1 MRNFQINF
9 ITNTAT
15 IRWLKILMAFEKNYQ
30 CSTQGL
36 AKITGSTTRTIVTD
50 ITDLKEYFGDC
61 LSIDSS
67 HKGYIFSIKQSAV
80 YLTKKR
86 ALIAD
91 EILFHIIESIFHNDL
106 YSSSEWA
113 EKYHISE
120 STVLRYLRKVQ
131 PIFSFYR
138 LEIQTNPICFLGEEI
153 NIRKFFHDFYYESE
167 ITAHTIFPPI
177 AIQNITASAFSR
189 CYQLDQHACSFGEFN
204 YYLYITFERHFAGQ
218 RIELPKQIKKLFE
231 QYNDFRLF
239 SEINEAVS
247 EQYQKELP
255 HEEVLYLF
263 LLVKA
268 RRSISNLA
276 IEQNFCREYNHWPE
290 IKQLAA
296 AFVKDCLPDT
306 QDSARD
312 RLLVESFF
320 TVAKIKQLLSPLLNH
335 MISDTVQFVEEAYT
349 DDYHLFKN
357 YLLTQPLAREIWDSN
372 TLEHLGT
379 SLTMYV
385 TSIKSLYWQAK
396 KNIAFLFEGPFY
408 LCQLLKCKS
417 VRYLRSS
424 RTFYFPDSNELS
436 AGYLEK
442 NQIDLIVTN
451 YTEYITEYAQDIDYL
466 LFKTFPD
473 EHDWE
478 ALEET
483 LNANFNP

>member
-15 IRWLKILMAFEKNYQ
+15 IRWLKILMAFEKEYQ

-36 AKITGSTTRTIVTD
+36 AKISGSTTRTIVTD
-50 ITDLKEYFGDC
+50 ITDLKEHFGES

-67 HKGYIFSIKQSAV
+67 HKGYIFSIKNSSD
-80 YLTKKR
+80 YLSKKR

-106 YSSSEWA
+106 SSSSEWA

-138 LEIQTNPICFLGEEI
+138 LEIQTNPICFVGEEI

-177 AIQNITASAFSR
+177 AIQNITASAFSK

-204 YYLYITFERHFAGQ
+204 YYLYITFERHFAGES
-218 RIELPKQIKKLFE
+218 ISLPTYVKKQFGN
-231 QYNDFRLF
+231 YNDFRLF
-239 SEINEAVS
+239 SEINHSIA

-255 HEEVLYLF
+255 FEEVLYLF
-263 LLVKA
+263 LLVKS

-276 IEQNFCREYNHWPE
+276 IEQTFCRAYNLWPE
-290 IKQLAA
+290 IKQLSV
-296 AFVKDCLPDT
+296 AFVRDCLPES

-312 RLLVESFF
+312 RLLIESFF

-335 MISDTVQFVEEAYT
+335 MISDTVQFVEETYA
-349 DDYHLFKN
+349 DDYQLIKK
-357 YLLTQPLAREIWDSN
+357 YLLTQPLAKEIWDSN

-385 TSIKSLYWQAK
+385 TSIKSLYWQDK
-396 KNIAFLFEGPFY
+396 KNIAFLFEGPYY

-436 AGYLEK
+436 AGYLQK

-451 YTEYITEYAQDIDYL
+451 YTEYIMEYAHDIDYL

-478 ALEET
+478 ALEEK
-483 LNANFNP
+483 LNTNSSR

>member
-1 MRNFQINF
+1 M
-9 ITNTAT
+9 
-15 IRWLKILMAFEKNYQ
+15 
-30 CSTQGL
+30 
-36 AKITGSTTRTIVTD
+36 
-50 ITDLKEYFGDC
+50 
-61 LSIDSS
+61 
-67 HKGYIFSIKQSAV
+67 
-80 YLTKKR
+80 
-86 ALIAD
+86 
-91 EILFHIIESIFHNDL
+91 
-106 YSSSEWA
+106 
-113 EKYHISE
+113 
-120 STVLRYLRKVQ
+120 
-131 PIFSFYR
+131 
-138 LEIQTNPICFLGEEI
+138 
-153 NIRKFFHDFYYESE
+153 
-167 ITAHTIFPPI
+167 
-177 AIQNITASAFSR
+177 
-189 CYQLDQHACSFGEFN
+189 
-204 YYLYITFERHFAGQ
+204 
-218 RIELPKQIKKLFE
+218 
-231 QYNDFRLF
+231 
-239 SEINEAVS
+239 
-247 EQYQKELP
+247 
-255 HEEVLYLF
+255 F
-263 LLVKA
+263 LLVKT

-276 IEQNFCREYNHWPE
+276 IEQTFCKEYNHWLE

-335 MISDTVQFVEEAYT
+335 MISDTVHFVEEAYM

-357 YLLTQPLAREIWDSN
+357 YLLTQPLAREIWDSI

-478 ALEET
+478 ALEEK